1 MPGSGKSTVG
11 KLLARQLGRPFLDS
25 DKEVERQIG
34 ETIRTFFER
43 EGESAFR
50 DIEEAVLSDLVRVGA
65 AVIATGGGA
74 ILRQAA
80 RRCLHANSTV
90 VYLRT
95 RPEELFRRLRHDTR
109 RPLLQVDDPLARL
122 QELFAFRDPL
132 YVETA
137 HFVIETK
144 RPSVAGLVSTVMMQ
158 LEMAGIVDHMRS
170 LSRFEGS

>member
-1 MPGSGKSTVG
+1 MGRTIRSSIVT
-11 KLLARQLGRPFLDS
+11 RQLGRRFFDS

-50 DIEEAVLSDLVRVGA
+50 EIEEAVLSGLVRGGA

-74 ILRQAA
+74 ILREAT
-80 RRCLHANSTV
+80 RRSLHTNSTV

-137 HFVIETK
+137 HFVIETR
-144 RPSVAGLVSTVMMQ
+144 RPSVAGLVNTVMMQ
-158 LEMAGIVDHMRS
+158 LEAVGIVDHMRS
-170 LSRFEGS
+170 FSTLEGS